1 RINTGDDAYSKE
13 LTNFTLI
20 PTLLINEQTKQEE
33 YIVDVK
39 FEGQI
44 YRNRRISIANLNSP
58 NTLKIALGIMGLVVT
73 ATTYEYS
80 VLQMAFRKLVR
91 QEIRASD
98 ILGLHDSCFLIPNG
112 VITKEGLTKG
122 KMILIDKKGDSH
134 SASYDVPLTDEHRWK
149 ITTQLL
155 LQQVVLINNREKM
168 LLIVGWFLASVLK
181 EYLFR
186 QHNYKFPVL
195 QVYGTK
201 GSGKTS
207 TITALLDYFGHK
219 DPKALPSDRAF
230 PVLKHLSM
238 TNALAVFLDE
248 YRESLHN
255 SG

>member
-1 RINTGDDAYSKE
+1 ENNINKTERFLEIQPKNISENQTLHDYNDCEHINHSHDIDGYSTSTQIGSGYIEGIEIIHGEAISKVENALTIDDSNMNNNGNAVNEKPIHLNKSEPIFERSGIKIYSTGTGYLARINTGDDAYSKE

-122 KMILIDKKGDSH
+122 KMI
-134 SASYDVPLTDEHRWK
+134 
-149 ITTQLL
+149 Q
-155 LQQVVLINNREKM
+155 
-168 LLIVGWFLASVLK
+168 
-181 EYLFR
+181 
-186 QHNYKFPVL
+186 
-195 QVYGTK
+195 
-201 GSGKTS
+201 
-207 TITALLDYFGHK
+207 
-219 DPKALPSDRAF
+219 
-230 PVLKHLSM
+230 
-238 TNALAVFLDE
+238 
-248 YRESLHN
+248 
-255 SG
+255 